1 MPCWQM
7 FRWFL
12 AINAALV
19 VIQACRHTCF
29 DGAFNTVSEQ
39 RINLGK
45 SLFFDQALSVDSSL
59 SCASCHIPGKAFSDG
74 LLVSVGFN
82 GRTGFRNA
90 PALFNLTSIPEF
102 FRDGGAHTLELQVQG
117 PVESEDEMAFN
128 MALAV
133 NRLSQNGA
141 YQWTAMVA
149 YGRPFDAFVLTRSLA
164 VFQKSL
170 VSYNSPYDAHLAGDS
185 NALTAM
191 QKRGMELFF
200 GERTGCVS
208 CHSGKDF
215 TDHSYRNIGLYA
227 EYKDSGRARVTHR
240 AGDAGK
246 FRVPT
251 LRNLSYTAP
260 YMHNGT
266 FRSLEEVLEHYLKG
280 GQPHK
285 NKDEKI
291 KPFNLSPK
299 ERTELIDFLLSLSD
313 TTFVNRYSKQNR
325 YED

>member
-1 MPCWQM
+1 M
-7 FRWFL
+7 FRLFL
-12 AINAALV
+12 VINAALV
-19 VIQACRHTCF
+19 VTQTCRHTHS

-74 LLVSVGFN
+74 MPVSVGFN

-133 NRLSQNGA
+133 NRLSQNSA
-141 YQWTAMVA
+141 YQWTALVA
-149 YGRPFDAFVLTRSLA
+149 YRRPFDAFVLTRSLA
-164 VFQKSL
+164 AFQKSL
-170 VSYNSPYDAHLAGDS
+170 ESYNSPYDAYLAGDS
-185 NALTAM
+185 NALTAS

-200 GERTGCVS
+200 SERTGCVS

-215 TDHSYRNIGLYA
+215 TDHSYRNIGLYS
-227 EYKDSGRARVTHR
+227 EYKDSGRAHVTHR
-240 AGDAGK
+240 AEDSGK

-251 LRNLSYTAP
+251 LRNLSFTSP
-260 YMHNGT
+260 YMHNGS
-266 FRSLEEVLEHYLKG
+266 FHSLQQVLCHYTTG
-280 GQPHK
+280 GHK
-285 NKDEKI
+285 HRNKDEQI
-291 KPFNLSPK
+291 KPFYLSPK

-313 TTFVNRYSKQNR
+313 TAFVNKYSK
-325 YED
+325 